1 MIPSAAPSASPC
13 ARYCTFNRFC
23 ESGYSARLAQRR
35 IVFCLQTVYYGNM
48 KETKKGKVITL
59 SKIGDYKEILESPM
73 PGTMEER
80 VSMAWELTREAVALG
95 GKLDA
100 EQRLQRHVTHIC
112 RA

>member
-1 MIPSAAPSASPC
+1 V
-13 ARYCTFNRFC
+13 
-23 ESGYSARLAQRR
+23 RLAKRW
-35 IVFCLQTVYYGNM
+35 IVFCLQTVYYKIMN
-48 KETKKGKVITL
+48 ETKNGKVITL
-59 SKIGDYKEILESPM
+59 SKIGDYKEMLEPPM

-100 EQRLQRHVTHIC
+100 EQRLQRHITHIC